1 MTEKPFPSAQV
12 VVAAAL
18 IERIPGLGHVGTF
31 LPADL
36 RAPGVMPAVQ
46 VVRRGGTDDG
56 QTDRSRLDVYVL
68 AEGEEATEKWAE
80 LIRLTL
86 TTEHPIRGDGR
97 MIDGCSTEVGP
108 HRVPYADELIVQYN
122 ATYGAEARR
131 MLL

>member
-18 IERIPGLGHVGTF
+18 LERLPDLGHVGTW

-36 RAPGVMPAVQ
+36 RREGALPAVQ
-46 VVRRGGTDDG
+46 VIRRGGPDDG
-56 QTDRSRLDVYVL
+56 VTDTSRLDVYVL
-68 AEGEEATEKWAE
+68 ADGEEACEKWAE

-86 TTEHPIRGDGR
+86 TTQHPIRGDGR
-97 MIDGCSTEVGP
+97 MVDGCVTEVGP

-122 ATYGAEARR
+122 ATYAATARR
-131 MLL
+131 MML

>member
-1 MTEKPFPSAQV
+1 MSEKPFPSAQI

-18 IERIPGLGHVGTF
+18 LERLDGLGHVGTW

-36 RAPGVMPAVQ
+36 RLDGALPAVQ
-46 VVRRGGTDDG
+46 VIRRGGSDDG
-56 QTDRSRLDVYVL
+56 VTDTSRLDIYVL
-68 AEGEEATEKWAE
+68 DEGEEATEKWAE

-86 TTEHPIRGDGR
+86 TTQHPIRGDGR

-122 ATYGAEARR
+122 ATFVATARR
-131 MLL
+131 MML